1 MSTVDLYIEEQ
12 HRKNNSD
19 FRKTGKKLLRKGE
32 NRKDQIEAKVREQG
46 VEEFEITRELLY
58 ETYNQDGQLSNLPTD
73 KTMNVGK
80 LINYMLDNYYDLTF
94 SQKAHMQ
101 QNKRVPKLTSHID
114 ESQFGDYEKFYSKV
128 VSAYEA
134 RIKDSYNEHSNKSNL
149 ILDVMFWVGDYSE
162 FQIMHQMQQFML
174 TNLETADEGELFDRT
189 MKQIFAGMTPR

>member
-1 MSTVDLYIEEQ
+1 MSAVDLYIEEQ

-19 FRKTGKKLLRKGE
+19 FRKTEKKLLRKGE
-32 NRKDQIEAKVREQG
+32 NQKDQIEEKQEQG

-73 KTMNVGK
+73 KTTNVSK

-114 ESQFGDYEKFYSKV
+114 ESQFCDYEEFYNKV
-128 VSAYEA
+128 VSAYEV

-149 ILDVMFWVGDYSE
+149 IL
-162 FQIMHQMQQFML
+162 
-174 TNLETADEGELFDRT
+174 TNFFDHFV
-189 MKQIFAGMTPR
+189 IYFSC